1 MTEFAEKGG
10 AAGEVAL
17 PRGVTYYDD
26 CATSARS
33 EQYTSALL
41 AVPGPLVADASV
53 AGGSYPAAH
62 R

>member
-1 MTEFAEKGG
+1 MT
-10 AAGEVAL
+10 AGEVAL
-17 PRGVTYYDD
+17 PRGVTNYDD